1 MRVMPG
7 LRLMSHAIPR
17 VAGKVFGRKPL
28 LLGRVFD
35 HWEELVGPDFVT
47 RCQPLKLKYR
57 KKGGVLDCTL
67 IVAIASADAPT
78 ITLQKGLILERIRSV
93 LGSSGITD
101 LQFEHVLQPKTA
113 AEYSKPKLLTEEKKN
128 LLSHMLEEV
137 DDEDISTR
145 LKTFGESLLK
155 KR

>member
-1 MRVMPG
+1 MPG

-17 VAGKVFGRKPL
+17 VAGKAFGRKPL
-28 LLGRVFD
+28 VLGRVFD
-35 HWEELVGPDFVT
+35 HWKDLVGPDFVS

-78 ITLQKGLILERIRSV
+78 ITLQKGLILERIRTV

-101 LQFEHVLQPKTA
+101 IQFEHVLEHKLA
-113 AEYSKPKLLTEEKKN
+113 AEYAKPKLLTEEKKS
-128 LLSHMLEEV
+128 LLSGMLENIE
-137 DDEDISTR
+137 DQDISAK
-145 LKTFGESLLK
+145 LKQLGESLFK
-155 KR
+155 KHQGF